1 MEEMPEESCFVAEH
15 RATIPAARGPI
26 VNTSGRALVAPRTTG
41 AGYFLQ
47 LVPIIKY
54 LSEAIVL
61 VINYCNLFLTQEQ
74 GEQGGQREQ
83 EELEEL
89 VENHK
94 MYMFKTS
101 SSQSQGAPGVDD

>member
-1 MEEMPEESCFVAEH
+1 
-15 RATIPAARGPI
+15 
-26 VNTSGRALVAPRTTG
+26 
-41 AGYFLQ
+41 
-47 LVPIIKY
+47 
-54 LSEAIVL
+54 
-61 VINYCNLFLTQEQ
+61 VINYCNLFLTQEQGEQ